1 MMNILTQILN
11 GQVKPFEQIGEGSEE
26 IKELE
31 KLIERNGEC
40 LCETLNNNQK
50 EILDKYNGCIEE
62 YYGLLIEDAF
72 CVGFSLSAK
81 ILTESLSKSE
91 KLYMN

>member
-1 MMNILTQILN
+1 MLNILTQILN
-11 GQVKPFEQIGEGSEE
+11 GQVKPFEQIGRDSKE

-31 KLIERNGEC
+31 NLIKRNSES
-40 LCETLNNNQK
+40 LYETLNDNQK
-50 EILDKYNGCIEE
+50 EILDKYNDCIEE

-72 CVGFSLSAK
+72 SVGFSLSTK
-81 ILTESLSKSE
+81 ILVESVGKSE

>member
-1 MMNILTQILN
+1 MLNMLTQMLN
-11 GQVKPFEQIGEGSEE
+11 GQVKPFEQIGKDSKE

-31 KLIERNGEC
+31 NLIERNGES

-50 EILDKYNGCIEE
+50 EILEKYNGCIEE

-81 ILTESLSKSE
+81 ILTEALTKSE
-91 KLYMN
+91 KMYMN

>member
-1 MMNILTQILN
+1 MLNILTQMLN
-11 GQVKPFEQIGEGSEE
+11 GQVKPFEQIGEGSVD

-31 KLIERNGEC
+31 SLIERNSRN
-40 LCETLNNNQK
+40 LYETLNSKQK
-50 EILDKYNGCIEE
+50 EILEKYNACIQE

-72 CVGFSLSAK
+72 SVGFSLSTK